1 MNQVFRSRLPST
13 AVRALP
19 NAGTNLLAHL
29 VGMAGEVD
37 KLDGRTYSNGV
48 KTRFAFR
55 FDA

>member
-37 KLDGRTYSNGV
+37 KLDSIHRNGQRYLCLV
-48 KTRFAFR
+48 VA
-55 FDA
+55 DGH